1 MMVGHCLL
9 DLYLPDC
16 HSIKDKRMVMRSV
29 KDRARARF
37 NMSVCELDHQDLHQR
52 ALLGFAMLADGRIP
66 IERDFHS
73 LIRDVEQRH
82 PEVQVQSRIE
92 FLG

>member
-1 MMVGHCLL
+1 MLVGLCLL
-9 DLYLPDC
+9 DLHLPDC
-16 HSIKDKRMVMRSV
+16 HSIKEKRMVIRSV

-37 NMSVCELDHQDLHQR
+37 NLSVAELDHQDLHQR
-52 ALLGFAMLADGRIP
+52 ALLGFAMLAGGRVP

-73 LIRDVEQRH
+73 LIHDIEQRH
-82 PEVQVQSRIE
+82 PEIQLQSRIE